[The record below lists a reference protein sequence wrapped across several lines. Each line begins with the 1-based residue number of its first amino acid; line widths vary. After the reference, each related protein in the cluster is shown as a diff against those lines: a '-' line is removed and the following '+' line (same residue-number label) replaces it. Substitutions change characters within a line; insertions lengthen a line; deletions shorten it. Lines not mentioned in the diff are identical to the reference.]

1 MFVLKL
7 SGIQIIFE
15 PIHYHYMVYKQK
27 DKNIG
32 SAYNLVSAKTTQKIV
47 HITT

>member
-15 PIHYHYMVYKQK
+15 PIHYHYMLYKQK
-27 DKNIG
+27 HKNIG
-32 SAYNLVSAKTTQKIV
+32 SAYNLVYAKTTYKIV
-47 HITT
+47 NITA